1 MSGLKLVCFG
11 IFVSSMGWYCE
22 VPVKDCHI
30 LVILLREEFSKALSY
45 FLTCVAWWEWIVG
58 VTSCEVVHSPEK
70 LLGVLAVVHN
80 LLCYY
85 LSFVEL
91 Q

>member
-1 MSGLKLVCFG
+1 
-11 IFVSSMGWYCE
+11 MGWYYE

-30 LVILLREEFSKALSY
+30 LVISLEKNSAKPSVFS
-45 FLTCVAWWEWIVG
+45 LTCVAWWEWIVG
-58 VTSCEVVHSPEK
+58 VTSCEVVHNPEK
-70 LLGVLAVVHN
+70 LLGILAVDYN